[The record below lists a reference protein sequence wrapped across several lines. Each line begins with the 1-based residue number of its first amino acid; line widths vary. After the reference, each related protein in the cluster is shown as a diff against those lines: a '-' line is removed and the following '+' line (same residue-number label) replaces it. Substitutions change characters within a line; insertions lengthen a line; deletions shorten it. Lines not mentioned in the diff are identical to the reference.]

1 MPHAPKFS
9 TTVQYQHTFN
19 LANGTLVPRI
29 SAHYESEAEL
39 SSGESA
45 YVIAATFI
53 ADTDRADIRERMIS
67 LKPSHLKK

>member
-1 MPHAPKFS
+1 VSYWA
-9 TTVQYQHTFN
+9 Y
-19 LANGTLVPRI
+19 I
-29 SAHYESEAEL
+29 DESEAEL

-67 LKPSHLKK
+67 LKPSYLKK